1 MALYCKNHFSAAGGS
16 PRVRHRY
23 PRAIPPG
30 SVYNPAPM
38 SRPWQYTRSRYFL
51 MQAVMWLILG
61 ATVGL
66 AALIS
71 RHRGG
76 RVESLT
82 EKVEVKAPAGQV
94 SVLLPKGWVIETRK
108 PKLGQ
113 ADALKIIA
121 REPAEEADPD
131 QPGRVVTVTL
141 EPVTEDF
148 TATQYL
154 AETRK
159 LPLLQVRQTLLGNRK
174 WILTGGPTIAHVM
187 DEDVP
192 GYRLDACTI
201 FGSGAVAMALDIE
214 LTGYLRQDPKD
225 EDLLKQ
231 IATRVQV
238 KE

>member
-1 MALYCKNHFSAAGGS
+1 
-16 PRVRHRY
+16 
-23 PRAIPPG
+23 
-30 SVYNPAPM
+30 M

-71 RHRGG
+71 RHRNGH
-76 RVESLT
+76 VDTLT
-82 EKVEVKAPAGQV
+82 EKVEVKTSAGQVV
-94 SVLLPKGWVIETRK
+94 SVLLPRGWVIETRK
-108 PKLGQ
+108 PKPGQ
-113 ADALKIIA
+113 GDALKIIA

-141 EPVTEDF
+141 ESVAEDS

-154 AETRK
+154 TDTRK

-174 WILTGGPTIAHVM
+174 WILTGGPTILHVS

-201 FGSGAVAMALDIE
+201 IGSGAVTMALDIE
-214 LTGYLRQDPKD
+214 MTGYLRQEPKD

-231 IATRVQV
+231 IATRVQA